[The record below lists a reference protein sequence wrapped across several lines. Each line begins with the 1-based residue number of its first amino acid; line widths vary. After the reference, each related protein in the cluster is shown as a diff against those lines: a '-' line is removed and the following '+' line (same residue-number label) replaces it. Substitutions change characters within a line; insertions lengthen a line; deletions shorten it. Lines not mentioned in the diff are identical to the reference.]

1 MMDDSCGSVA
11 EMNKYQK
18 PAAVWM
24 RSKYAQVGSFSG
36 YQGSVSRCCVWTMAG
51 CILPPPLF
59 TLHHPAPPPESTLP
73 VDCVATK
80 S

>member
-18 PAAVWM
+18 LGCRMDEIKVCTKSG
-24 RSKYAQVGSFSG
+24 RSQVTRVP
-36 YQGSVSRCCVWTMAG
+36 VSRCCVWTMAG
-51 CILPPPLF
+51 RTLPPPLF
-59 TLHHPAPPPESTLP
+59 TLHRSPTPESTLP